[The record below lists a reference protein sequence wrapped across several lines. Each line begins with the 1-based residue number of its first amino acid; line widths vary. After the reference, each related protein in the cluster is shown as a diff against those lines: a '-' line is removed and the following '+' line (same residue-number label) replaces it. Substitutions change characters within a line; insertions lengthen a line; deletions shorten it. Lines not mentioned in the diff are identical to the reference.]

1 MSQSKKRKIQFL
13 TISFCVYGAYV
24 FDSVLY
30 ELLPNV
36 SLFLIETLSV
46 LAEYWKFKEYR
57 CESDMPHS
65 FFFLLIRGLL
75 ELSTTV
81 PLKVKI

>member
-13 TISFCVYGAYV
+13 TISFCVYGA
-24 FDSVLY
+24 Y

-81 PLKVKI
+81 PLRVKI